1 MYAHE
6 MQLVFQYDESAYA
19 NLMRCRKGEIAS
31 SQNLGGYR
39 KFPIKKNPEKVEYT
53 ILTFS

>member
-19 NLMRCRKGEIAS
+19 NLMRCRKGEIEFAKS
-31 SQNLGGYR
+31 CGGYR

-53 ILTFS
+53 ILKF

>member
-31 SQNLGGYR
+31 SQNLGGYW
-39 KFPIKKNPEKVEYT
+39 KFPIKKIREKVEYT
-53 ILTFS
+53 ILKF